1 MEDMNEKELQDLL
14 IKEYADIQR
23 IKKYGKEELDYQE
36 RILKSRLT
44 ALGISAEEL
53 ELKSSN

>member
-1 MEDMNEKELQDLL
+1 MEDINEKELQDLL

-44 ALGISAEEL
+44 ALGISAEDL

>member
-53 ELKSSN
+53 ELKSSK